1 MRRKR
6 LLVVLVVGAVG
17 CGGSTGKAPTSLQGS
32 FDRIESAIEDVHSN
46 VFSEYFS
53 GDSADDNLSL
63 AVDSFIKA
71 TAGTPLAAD
80 AEEIRKKVYD
90 LDVLA
95 STQPP
100 IDKLRAAVQ
109 DLEATLATVKKKM

>member
-6 LLVVLVVGAVG
+6 LLVVLVVSAIG
-17 CGGSTGKAPTSLQGS
+17 CGGRIGKAPTSLQGS
-32 FDRIESAIEDVHSN
+32 FDQIESAIEDFHSN
-46 VFSEYFS
+46 VFGEYYS
-53 GDSADDNLSL
+53 GGSADDNLSL

-100 IDKLRAAVQ
+100 VEKLRAAVQ
-109 DLEATLATVKKKM
+109 DLETTLAAVKKKL